1 MGIGEGM
8 TTHYVTTLGVAK
20 CTELKAGDLIVS
32 DFYKNDPDLRGVCTV
47 KKVTGDY
54 LTIVSQEGN
63 QYRVI
68 RRNWFLMDDRTDSCT
83 DIRNHLSPNTKVVG

>member
-1 MGIGEGM
+1 M
-8 TTHYVTTLGVAK
+8 TSHYIQTLGVAK

-32 DFYKNDPDLRGVCTV
+32 DFYKNDPDLQAVCTV

-54 LTIVSQEGN
+54 LTIVSQNGN

-68 RRNWFLMDDRTDSCT
+68 RKNWFLMDDHTDTCS
-83 DIRNHLSPNTKVVG
+83 DIRNHISPTTVVIER